1 MATDSVTQFVPSL
14 STFLGAGDAHIA
26 IQGLSGNAAIK
37 IALYASDC
45 RRGGF
50 KSVARVGDTKFNLE
64 SAYSEKF
71 DFKRPSHG
79 CLSMSLQ
86 FNNMTTKQLL
96 LLVTYRYFGRSAAVE
111 LCRLAG
117 VLSICLIVNQ
127 IALVLGVIAQL
138 NLNS

>member
-26 IQGLSGNAAIK
+26 IQGLSDHAAGRNA
-37 IALYASDC
+37 LHASDC

-50 KSVARVGDTKFNLE
+50 KSVARVGDTEFNLE
-64 SAYSEKF
+64 SAFSEKF

-86 FNNMTTKQLL
+86 FNNTTTKQLL
-96 LLVTYRYFGRSAAVE
+96 LLVTYRYILR
-111 LCRLAG
+111 
-117 VLSICLIVNQ
+117 Q
-127 IALVLGVIAQL
+127 IRCC
-138 NLNS
+138 